1 MSGALPISG
10 AQIALRHGA
19 YAADIASVG
28 ASLRTLSHDGRDL
41 VVPFAEDEVRPLYRG
56 AVLVPWPN
64 RVVDGR
70 YAFGGTEQQLAL
82 TEPDRGHALHGLAGW
97 SDYRVVTRSTEAVTL
112 ATEIVAQSGYPHRLR
127 IEVEYR
133 LGDDGLGTRVTATN
147 AGTDPAP
154 YGSSAHPYLV
164 GGPGRV
170 DDWTLELAAD
180 QVLEVDPERLV
191 PQGLASVAGGPF
203 DFAEPRRIG
212 ELFIDHAFTS
222 LRGFRARVVAADGR
236 GAELRWDEGAPWVQ
250 VHTGDRPEPAYN
262 RAGLAVEPMTCPP
275 DAFNSG
281 TDLIVLEPG
290 GTHAVAWTIGAIGA
304 SA

>member
-1 MSGALPISG
+1 MSRALPVSG
-10 AQIALRHGA
+10 TRIALRHGQ
-19 YAADIASVG
+19 YAADVATVG

-41 VVPFAEDEVRPLYRG
+41 VVPSAEDEVRPLYRG
-56 AVLVPWPN
+56 VVLVPWPN

-70 YAFGGTEQQLAL
+70 YTFDGETQQLAL
-82 TEPDRGHALHGLAGW
+82 TEPERGHALHGLACW
-97 SDYRVVTRSTEAVTL
+97 SDYRVVTRSSSAATLETEV
-112 ATEIVAQSGYPHRLR
+112 VAQSGYPHRLR

-133 LGDDGLGTRVTATN
+133 LGDDGLLTRITATN
-147 AGTDPAP
+147 TGPTRAP

-180 QVLEVDPERLV
+180 QVLEVDAERLI
-191 PQGLASVAGGPF
+191 PQGLTAVASGPF

-212 ELFIDHAFTS
+212 ELFIDHAFTG
-222 LRGFRARVVAADGR
+222 LRAFRAAVVAADGH
-236 GAELRWDEGAPWVQ
+236 GTELRWDAGAPWVQ
-250 VHTGDRPEPAYN
+250 VHTGDRPEPAYH

-281 TDLIVLEPG
+281 TDLVVLEPDE
-290 GTHAVAWTIGAIGA
+290 THSVAWTIAA
-304 SA
+304 L